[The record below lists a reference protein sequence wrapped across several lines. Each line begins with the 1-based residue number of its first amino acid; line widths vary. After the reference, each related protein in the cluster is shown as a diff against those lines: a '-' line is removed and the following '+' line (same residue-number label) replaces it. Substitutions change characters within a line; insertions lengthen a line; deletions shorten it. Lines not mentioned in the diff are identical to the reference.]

1 MTNRRKTWEKAFL
14 SALENTG
21 IVAWA
26 AKAAGVGRRTVYDH
40 LNADPEFAERW
51 EEALDN
57 AEARLE
63 EEVMRRALE
72 GEQVPV
78 YYKGKVVGHKT
89 RKSDTL
95 LMFAIKNLQRR
106 RERERDVRKA
116 PSLRQFLTG
125 TAPNTHRR
133 RAAEPAPAPA
143 RTTNV
148 SLMERLPDRDAT
160 EPARNPKSILRAA
173 TTTALRQRPVGR
185 LPERFGRDRKGRAG
199 TRRFWQTWPSRLSAL
214 TTALLRQPLM
224 AC

>member
-1 MTNRRKTWEKAFL
+1 MNNRRKTWEKAFL

-40 LNADPEFAERW
+40 LNADPDFAEKW
-51 EEALDN
+51 EEALDS

-78 YYKGKVVGHKT
+78 HYKGKVVGHKT

-95 LMFAIKNLQRR
+95 LMFAVKNLQRR
-106 RERERDVRKA
+106 REREQDVPKA

-125 TAPNTHRR
+125 AAPTTHRR

-143 RTTNV
+143 RAANA
-148 SLMERLPDRDAT
+148 SAMERLPDRDVT
-160 EPARNPKSILRAA
+160 EPARNPKRFLRVAA
-173 TTTALRQRPVGR
+173 TTALRERPGGR
-185 LPERFGRDRKGRAG
+185 LPGRFGRDKKGRPG
-199 TRRFWQTWPSRLSAL
+199 TRRFWQTWPAPLSAF
-214 TTALLRQPLM
+214 TTALLRRPLM

>member
-14 SALENTG
+14 SALEKTG
-21 IVAWA
+21 IVTWA

-40 LNADPEFAERW
+40 LNADPDFAEKW
-51 EEALDN
+51 EEALDC

-95 LMFAIKNLQRR
+95 LIFAIKNLQRR
-106 RERERDVRKA
+106 REREQDARKA
-116 PSLRQFLTG
+116 PSLRQFFTG
-125 TAPNTHRR
+125 GAPTTHRR
-133 RAAEPAPAPA
+133 RAPEPAPAPA
-143 RTTNV
+143 RATNV
-148 SLMERLPDRDAT
+148 SAMERLPDRGVT
-160 EPARNPKSILRAA
+160 ERAGNPERILRAA
-173 TTTALRQRPVGR
+173 ATTALRQRPGGR
-185 LPERFGRDRKGRAG
+185 FLERLGRGKKGRPG
-199 TRRFWQTWPSRLSAL
+199 TRRFWQTWPAPLSAF
-214 TTALLRQPLM
+214 TTALLRRPLM